1 MRLIFEHM
9 GLNHIYDTIDDSPA
23 EAVRFRQA
31 VVDSYVNISAGDYQ
45 RHGPI
50 MENSPRR
57 WEREGRWVAADSRNL
72 GASLA
77 GTKNPQRGIKND

>member
-1 MRLIFEHM
+1 MRLSFEYM
-9 GLNHIYDTIDDSPA
+9 GLTHIHDAATDDPV

-77 GTKNPQRGIKND
+77 GTKNPNTG